1 MTKKYNNNNNNQNT
15 PVYFTGLNV
24 EVVNDNFNAALRK
37 FKRKVDDSG
46 VLIEYVK
53 RGHFEKPSVKRRRE
67 KGAAR
72 ARWLKKERKLS
83 SDG

>member
-1 MTKKYNNNNNNQNT
+1 MTKKYNNYNRENT
-15 PVYFTGLNV
+15 VYFTGLNV
-24 EVVNDNFNAALRK
+24 EVTNDNFNAALRK

-46 VLIEYVK
+46 VLIEYIK
-53 RGHFEKPSVKRRRE
+53 RRHYEKPSVKRRRE

-72 ARWLKKERKLS
+72 SRWLKKERKLS